1 MHICFFFLFFSLKGR
16 LSSIKKKNVSL
27 HGTKIHRRVK
37 KNASNTKLECFRGK
51 NSYISL
57 LHHSTF
63 VSILRVKKRLCKSS
77 ISRDIDDVR
86 ARNTMHKYG
95 ARYFSKKALK
105 NLEEGIETRYD
116 SNERQ
121 IPVGRI
127 FRSSNLSF
135 ENVIKVRWNASPRFV
150 ADVCNNASQ
159 LNQRVLKKFV
169 KFVRQFSPNK
179 NRLQKSF
186 YESKSRQCVKEKTS
200 NAVIY
205 PPPFLPFL

>member
-1 MHICFFFLFFSLKGR
+1 MCISVFFSFFSPLKGR
-16 LSSIKKKNVSL
+16 SSSTYKKKNVSL

-37 KNASNTKLECFRGK
+37 KNASNTKLERFRGK
-51 NSYISL
+51 NSYVSL
-57 LHHSTF
+57 LHHSTVAF

-105 NLEEGIETRYD
+105 NLGEGIETRYD

-127 FRSSNLSF
+127 FSLVQSIIRERNKSPVKRVSP
-135 ENVIKVRWNASPRFV
+135 VRCR
-150 ADVCNNASQ
+150 C
-159 LNQRVLKKFV
+159 L
-169 KFVRQFSPNK
+169 
-179 NRLQKSF
+179 
-186 YESKSRQCVKEKTS
+186 
-200 NAVIY
+200 
-205 PPPFLPFL
+205 

>member
-37 KNASNTKLECFRGK
+37 KNASNTKLECSRGK
-51 NSYISL
+51 NSYVSL
-57 LHHSTF
+57 LHHSTVAF

-105 NLEEGIETRYD
+105 NLREGIETRYD

-127 FRSSNLSF
+127 FSLVQSIIRERNKSPVKRVSP
-135 ENVIKVRWNASPRFV
+135 VRCR
-150 ADVCNNASQ
+150 C
-159 LNQRVLKKFV
+159 L
-169 KFVRQFSPNK
+169 
-179 NRLQKSF
+179 
-186 YESKSRQCVKEKTS
+186 
-200 NAVIY
+200 
-205 PPPFLPFL
+205 